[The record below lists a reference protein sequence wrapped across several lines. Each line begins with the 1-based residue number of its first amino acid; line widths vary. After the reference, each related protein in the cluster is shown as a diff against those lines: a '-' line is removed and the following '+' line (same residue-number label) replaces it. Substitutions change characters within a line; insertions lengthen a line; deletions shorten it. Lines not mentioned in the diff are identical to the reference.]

1 MPGLRRV
8 SDSMTHT
15 SRRLSDSQHT
25 HLNPQHSANALEPT
39 ARRVHRH
46 TLVLKQTCCKRNT
59 FLVRIVHCSCTRNM
73 RTGEEISL
81 LVYLED
87 SMALLQQGQKRSVL
101 LYRERV
107 ESLLWSVDTHA
118 CLNKS
123 ARHMH
128 ICRYMPHAFMDVCVQ

>member
-1 MPGLRRV
+1 
-8 SDSMTHT
+8 MTHT
-15 SRRLSDSQHT
+15 SRQLSDSQHT

-87 SMALLQQGQKRSVL
+87 SMALLQQRQKRSVL
-101 LYRERV
+101 LYRDRV
-107 ESLLWSVDTHA
+107 KCLLWSVYTQA
-118 CLNKS
+118 CFTAEHRRTK
-123 ARHMH
+123 AVGTCIYVG
-128 ICRYMPHAFMDVCVQ
+128 ICRMNLWMYVYSDK